1 MDVNAIMRPRLTPP
15 PENASILVRKRL
27 DQRLAEAADRRLTIL
42 ASPAGTGK
50 TTALAGL
57 ANHGGWPTV
66 WCRLRAE
73 DSVEELLQHLA
84 VSFQRQG
91 LLDTYSVTGLTLVT
105 LVNILETTLNDDTF
119 LILDDYHLIDTQPIL
134 ISLIEALIDNLP
146 QRLHLILA
154 GRCIPQIKQLSTL
167 LVRGEA
173 LLISQADLAFQQDE
187 AEALFTH
194 NSVSIPTNL
203 DVLLMCS
210 RGWPLVLQALC
221 RSHEHVADEQS
232 AIQAYKA
239 ETAAY
244 GHSVVSLHKTERC
257 VEQFAS
263 VIDQIYAY
271 FKQEI
276 FDRQPDDI
284 STLLLE
290 TALLH
295 DLYEVRYLYGPEKGE
310 QVIQLLRQKQF
321 FIEQTNE
328 GQAVYQPL
336 FHAFLFETAQYVLGA
351 QQEVIHHRL
360 AEQFKQLKQI
370 DKAVQ
375 HLLAAGDSSEAAAL
389 LASNTKLFF
398 EQNRP
403 TDLLMWI
410 QNMPEKEQNHPDI
423 LLSTAE
429 VERRLL
435 RLAVAQ
441 QHYSQAHKAYIELE
455 DSAGQARA
463 LRGQALIFL
472 DTVNPAA
479 ALPLLKQALK
489 LMPPI
494 FREERVELV
503 RLQSENWT
511 NAGRTDVAL
520 LLEKT
525 ARRLS
530 QETTLDVDT
539 ADLLYEHTELPP
551 RLLLR
556 SGHLQEARIYLEREL
571 GLDKDTELGTR
582 APGLHREP
590 ILLLALIDVM
600 LGNNARAMALARRSL
615 LDSQQREFHL
625 MEAIAHMRLGH
636 AMMLMAPRESTARQH
651 YERALELTMA
661 EGVSRTSAEAYLG
674 LTLLYGYDNDLAAA
688 EEAARAGL
696 HIAMNAGDTWTAA
709 LLWLA
714 LGGAAAVHKDERALE
729 WLERAEQRFQQS
741 GDNYGQAVVALWRI
755 IAYENAKQLQT
766 AQQASVRLF
775 ELIEQGGYSGLLSG
789 ATLFGPRDQA
799 ILVPILLRGRSA
811 PLHGTSLGSLAEHIL
826 QHAFSAIAHDEQVER
841 YYPGFTL
848 RVQLLGDFRIWRGN
862 HEIQARE
869 WQRDKSRQ
877 LLQLLLTY
885 RGQWVHREQLCAWLW
900 PESDMVAA
908 ERQFKVTLNA
918 LNVALE
924 PGRPPRTNPF
934 FIRRQGLAY
943 SFAPSSGC
951 WIDVDEF
958 ELRLATIPHAEPEQA
973 IRNGRIAVQLYKGDF
988 LPELLYEPWTFEERE
1003 RLLARYLSATTIL
1016 AGQLLEQ
1023 GDDINEVFMLCEQ
1036 VLRRDRCYEEAY
1048 QLLMRAYARSGSRSQ
1063 ALRVYAR
1070 CQHVL
1075 SEEMEIDPLPE
1086 TQELAERIKQD
1097 LPV

>member
-1 MDVNAIMRPRLTPP
+1 MRTRLTPP
-15 PENASILVRKRL
+15 PENAATLGRRRL
-27 DQRLAEAADRRLTIL
+27 DQHLAEAAEHRLTVL
-42 ASPAGTGK
+42 AAPAGTGK
-50 TTALAGL
+50 TVALAEL
-57 ANHGGWPTV
+57 AYHGGWPTV

-91 LLDTYSVTGLTLVT
+91 LLDEHSVTELTLVT
-105 LVNILETTLNDDTF
+105 LVNILETTLNDDTL
-119 LILDDYHLIDTQPIL
+119 LILDDYHLIDTQPLL
-134 ISLIEALIDNLP
+134 ITLVEALIDNLP
-146 QRLHLILA
+146 KRLHLILS
-154 GRCIPQIKQLSTL
+154 GRCTPHIKQLSTL

-173 LLISQADLAFQQDE
+173 LIISQADLAFRRDE

-194 NSVSIPTNL
+194 NGKAVPANL
-203 DVLLMCS
+203 DVLLACS

-221 RSHEHVADEQS
+221 RAPELTGDMH
-232 AIQAYKA
+232 
-239 ETAAY
+239 TALPLQE
-244 GHSVVSLHKTERC
+244 SDRC
-257 VEQFAS
+257 VDFFAN

-276 FDRQPDDI
+276 FDQQSDEV
-284 STLLLE
+284 STFLLE
-290 TALLH
+290 TALLQN
-295 DLYEVRYLYGPEKGE
+295 LYEVRYLYGPEKGE
-310 QVIQLLRQKQF
+310 QVIQLLQQKQF
-321 FIEQTNE
+321 FVEHTND
-328 GQAVYQPL
+328 GQPAYQPL

-351 QQEVIHHRL
+351 QQQLIHRRL
-360 AEQFKQLKQI
+360 AEQFKQINQI
-370 DKAVQ
+370 DKALQ
-375 HLLAAGDSSEAAAL
+375 HLLAAGDSAQAAAL
-389 LASNTKLFF
+389 LTKHASFFF
-398 EQNRP
+398 EHNRA
-403 TDLLMWI
+403 TDLLLWI
-410 QNMPEKEQNHPDI
+410 QNLPHKEQSQPD
-423 LLSTAE
+423 LLLTVGE
-429 VERRLL
+429 GERRLL
-435 RLAVAQ
+435 RFASAQ
-441 QHYSQAHKAYIELE
+441 QHYIQAYKAYLEIE
-455 DSAGQARA
+455 DPAGQARA
-463 LRGQALIFL
+463 LRGQALVFL

-489 LMPPI
+489 RMPPL
-494 FREERVELV
+494 FQQERVEIV
-503 RLQSENWT
+503 RLQSENWI

-520 LLEKT
+520 LLEKA

-530 QETTLDVDT
+530 QETGLDADAT
-539 ADLLYEHTELPP
+539 DLLYGRTELPP

-556 SGHLQEARIYLEREL
+556 TGHLQEARAYLEREL
-571 GLDKDTELGTR
+571 GFDNDAQPVSHT
-582 APGLHREP
+582 PGLHREP
-590 ILLLALIDVM
+590 SLLLALIDVM

-615 LDSQQREFHL
+615 LDAQQREFHL

-636 AMMLMAPRESTARQH
+636 AMLLMAPREATAQQH
-651 YERALELTMA
+651 YEHALELTLA
-661 EGVSRTSAEAYLG
+661 EGISRTSAEAYLG
-674 LTLLYGYDNDLAAA
+674 LTLLYGHDNDLTAA

-696 HIAMNAGDTWTAA
+696 HIAMKAGDTWTAA

-714 LGGAAAVHKDERALE
+714 LGGAAAAHKDERALE

-741 GDNYGQAVVALWRI
+741 GDNYGQAVVALWRTI
-755 IAYENAKQLQT
+755 SYEHAKQLQA

-799 ILVPILLRGRSA
+799 MLVPILLRGRSA
-811 PLHGTSLGSLAEHIL
+811 PLHGTSLGGMAEHIL

-848 RVQLLGDFRIWRGN
+848 RVQLLGDFRIWRGS

-900 PESDMVAA
+900 PESDMAAA

-958 ELRLATIPHAEPEQA
+958 ELRLATIPHAEAEQA

-1003 RLLARYLSATTIL
+1003 RLLARYLSATIAL
-1016 AGQLLEQ
+1016 AAQLLEN
-1023 GDDINEVFMLCEQ
+1023 GDNINEIFTLCEQ

-1070 CQHVL
+1070 CERVL
-1075 SEEMEIDPLPE
+1075 REEMDIEPLPE
-1086 TQELAERIKQD
+1086 TSELAERIKHD